1 MKICLDIFLEY
12 TVKSL
17 PQIDDSKNHI
27 QDFLR
32 VMLSTFFE
40 VFYVRKSEQ
49 QMKNHICLGKEDNTL
64 LKLYRL
70 RLYVSHQFVEYT

>member
-1 MKICLDIFLEY
+1 
-12 TVKSL
+12 
-17 PQIDDSKNHI
+17 
-27 QDFLR
+27 
-32 VMLSTFFE
+32 MLSTFFE